1 MSLVRST
8 KLGRYEIL
16 EPIGAGGIG
25 EIYNALD
32 THLNRSGTGRKAL
45 RGGFVA
51 ECDRAPAHDSLLNY
65 FEQLQRRMLT
75 EGSRTA
81 HGTLAAD

>member
-1 MSLVRST
+1 
-8 KLGRYEIL
+8 
-16 EPIGAGGIG
+16 
-25 EIYNALD
+25 
-32 THLNRSGTGRKAL
+32 LNI
-45 RGGFVA
+45 
-51 ECDRAPAHDSLLNY
+51 